1 MSTKRKNAS
10 RPSTPKACR
19 CRRFITH
26 ETLLADVR
34 RIRARGDD
42 PIVWPF
48 FAMVSCDCIT
58 KDPTLVHT
66 TIAVD
71 IDLRT
76 NADVYNFL
84 SFALLNTCTE
94 LQDIIEKI
102 EKADPQKTRTKAIK
116 EIQAMNTLVARAC
129 ENAKEAGVSDE
140 FRRAAYSA
148 SLRLDEVIE
157 KMKLR
162 QTVLFLCK
170 DHPPFAVVRSAMLL
184 AIGRPDDATATRVDK
199 A

>member
-1 MSTKRKNAS
+1 M
-10 RPSTPKACR
+10 
-19 CRRFITH
+19 
-26 ETLLADVR
+26 
-34 RIRARGDD
+34 
-42 PIVWPF
+42 
-48 FAMVSCDCIT
+48 
-58 KDPTLVHT
+58 HT

-84 SFALLNTCTE
+84 AFALLETCME
-94 LQDIIEKI
+94 LQEIIEKI
-102 EKADPQKTRTKAIK
+102 EKADPEKTRTKAIK

-148 SLRLDEVIE
+148 SIQLNEVIE

-170 DHPPFAVVRSAMLL
+170 DRPTFAVVRSAMLL
-184 AIGRPDDATATRVDK
+184 AICRPDDATATRVDK